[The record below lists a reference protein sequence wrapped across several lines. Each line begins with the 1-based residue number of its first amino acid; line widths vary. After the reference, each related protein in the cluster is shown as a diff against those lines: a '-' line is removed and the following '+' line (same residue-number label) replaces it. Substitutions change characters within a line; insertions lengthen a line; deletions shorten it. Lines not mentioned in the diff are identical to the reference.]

1 MANSNDFGVIL
12 PPIIAIYTDPIRI
25 LGLSITIYL
34 YKLEFSLIKAE
45 SLAAIAL
52 IKPQYQE

>member
-1 MANSNDFGVIL
+1 MADSNDFGVIL

-34 YKLEFSLIKAE
+34 YKLEFL
-45 SLAAIAL
+45 
-52 IKPQYQE
+52 PD